1 MRGTSKLC
9 EIADAGPLV
18 HTMDWQ
24 EIGKACGD
32 ASLRIAELEAA
43 LRKINALIDSPA
55 RFNADVQA
63 VLDSVIDTSD
73 IRFPSTDGESRA

>member
-1 MRGTSKLC
+1 MGSTSKLC

-18 HTMDWQ
+18 HTMSWE

-43 LRKINALIDSPA
+43 MVTLLRATSN
-55 RFNADVQA
+55 QA
-63 VLDSVIDTSD
+63 VMREHEREAWREAERVLTK
-73 IRFPSTDGESRA
+73 R